1 MSYPNHVRK
10 DGYVDVNTSVTI
22 FMFQCFIGCV
32 VQNLQHLEACPC
44 GYIYLVIIAAGC
56 SRVHLQNWLD
66 WICNFASGSN
76 PLAACTTPAQ
86 CTSTRVENTL
96 LIWGHSGQVEKQN
109 LIYYISL
116 KKGILVIDGNVLQIF
131 SIRLS
136 VLPDFPSPLGTAP
149 CLLQSK

>member
-1 MSYPNHVRK
+1 MIAGATENRASRVVSKYIKVMTIKRYYMSYPNHVRK

-66 WICNFASGSN
+66 
-76 PLAACTTPAQ
+76 
-86 CTSTRVENTL
+86 
-96 LIWGHSGQVEKQN
+96 
-109 LIYYISL
+109 
-116 KKGILVIDGNVLQIF
+116 
-131 SIRLS
+131 
-136 VLPDFPSPLGTAP
+136 
-149 CLLQSK
+149 